1 MDGLD
6 TLSLP
11 GKLASA
17 QLARPRKAHY
27 TFARRNPDHVTAV
40 GSRRQPQSLD
50 FTAVFVFSPK
60 RSSDAVAGSAEA
72 KQALSLPS
80 SIG

>member
-1 MDGLD
+1 MAEHP
-6 TLSLP
+6 SSP
-11 GKLASA
+11 AKPASA
-17 QLARPRKAHY
+17 RLAGPRKAHY
-27 TFARRNPDHVTAV
+27 TFARRNLDHITAV
-40 GSRRQPQSLD
+40 GVHGDNHKALILRLYL
-50 FTAVFVFSPK
+50 FLSPK